1 MLKKTL
7 LITSFAFLLLFQGCS
22 DDTATS
28 GAESMI
34 ASSDY
39 ELVDTAGKTYT
50 VTKEGD
56 NYTLKGYEN
65 KIVIYDIF
73 ATLCPPCRAAA
84 PHLSNL
90 QKKYAEDL
98 LILGIT
104 IEKDISNAKLEAFKT
119 EYGGDYVIINSPEN
133 QRFYRTM
140 ASSIHVG
147 QQFPIPLM
155 IMYKNGKYVTHYVG
169 AIPEEMIES
178 DIKQAL
184 GK

>member
-1 MLKKTL
+1 MLKKAL
-7 LITSFAFLLLFQGCS
+7 LLTSFAFLLLFQGCS
-22 DDTATS
+22 DDTTS
-28 GAESMI
+28 TEAPSMV

-39 ELVDTAGKTYT
+39 ELVDTKQQPYT
-50 VTKEGD
+50 VTKDGD
-56 NYTLKGYEN
+56 DFLLKGHEN
-65 KIVIYDIF
+65 KVVIYDIF
-73 ATLCPPCRAAA
+73 ATWCPPCRAAA
-84 PHLSNL
+84 PHLTNL
-90 QKKYAEDL
+90 QKKYADNL

-104 IEKDISNAKLEAFKT
+104 IEKDVTNTKLEAFKS
-119 EYGGDYVIINSPEN
+119 EYGADYAIVNSPEN

-169 AIPEEMIES
+169 AVPEEMIES